1 MSQKKYKVELND
13 AIKTTLGQENIQF
26 LYCNVHFLLGL
37 SSTSDKTLKGVQ
49 AELKEDQIGR
59 DLNPLF
65 QTKAAA
71 VCYILM
77 ACEALGPKG
86 DEKNGC
92 QDAWLAYCSISSQTS
107 LVTSFK
113 GNRFNN
119 LFEAA
124 STDSI

>member
-1 MSQKKYKVELND
+1 MELND
-13 AIKTTLGQENIQF
+13 VIKTTLGTQENIQF

-37 SSTSDKTLKGVQ
+37 GSTSDKTLKGVQ
-49 AELKEDQIGR
+49 AELKEDRIGR
-59 DLNPLF
+59 DRNPLF
-65 QTKAAA
+65 QRYSVTEAAA
-71 VCYILM
+71 VCNICM
-77 ACEALGPKG
+77 ACEVLGPKG

-92 QDAWLAYCSISSQTS
+92 QDAWLAYCPISSQTS